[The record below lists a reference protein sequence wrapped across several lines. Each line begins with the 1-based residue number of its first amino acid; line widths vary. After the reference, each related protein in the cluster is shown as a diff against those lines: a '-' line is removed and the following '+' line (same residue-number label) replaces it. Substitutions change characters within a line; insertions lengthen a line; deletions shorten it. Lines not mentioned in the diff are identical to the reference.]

1 MARLRI
7 TSGPSAGRTVVIE
20 GELTL
25 GREHADLTIEDPE
38 VSRSHAV
45 LRVVDGGLEVQDL
58 GSANGT
64 FVDGQRVNGS
74 LRVTADAQVQVG
86 MTELALEEVAP
97 AGVTRLRPIA
107 DLETTRVR
115 PIADPQATQA
125 RRVPSPPPPAAGS
138 AATES
143 SAPAAVVAP
152 ARRPAVPG
160 PVGTFS
166 PPVHRRGVSLAT
178 RSWLPAVLSYGSV
191 VATAIA
197 LVVYFAAR

>member
-7 TSGPSAGRTVVIE
+7 TTGSSAGRAVIIE
-20 GELTL
+20 DELTL
-25 GREHADLTIEDPE
+25 GREHSDLVIEDPE

-45 LRVVDGGLEVQDL
+45 LRVVDGGLEVRDL

-64 FVDGQRVNGS
+64 FVDGRRVHGS
-74 LRVTADAQVQVG
+74 VRVTADVQVRVG
-86 MTELALEEVAP
+86 MTELVVEDVAP
-97 AGVTRLRPIA
+97 ADATRL
-107 DLETTRVR
+107 R

-125 RRVPSPPPPAAGS
+125 RRVPSPPPPAAAS
-138 AATES
+138 APTES

-152 ARRPAVPG
+152 GRRPTVPD

-166 PPVHRRGVSLAT
+166 PPVHRRGMTLAT
-178 RSWLPAVLSYGSV
+178 RSWAPPVLSYGSV

-197 LVVYFAAR
+197 LVIYFASR